1 MKRTNIFYKSVL
13 IAAGALLL
21 CAQIIADDASI
32 INDIKNLKTPGPN
45 YFSGG
50 QPTDEQLTALAGA
63 GVKHVI
69 NLRPASETPKLD
81 EASLVADKGMIY
93 HSLPV
98 DGAAG
103 LSLNN
108 VKALDQLFKQAGD
121 EKVFL
126 HCASGNRVGALMAL
140 RASLIYGESTDAA
153 IAQGK
158 AWGLT
163 RLEPEVKR
171 LMGGL

>member
-1 MKRTNIFYKSVL
+1 MKRNNLLVKNCL
-13 IAAGALLL
+13 IAFGALIF
-21 CAQIIADDASI
+21 CAQLIANDASI
-32 INDIKNLKTPGPN
+32 IAGIKNLKTPGPG

-50 QPTDEQLTALAGA
+50 QPTDVQLSALAGA

-81 EASLVADKGMIY
+81 EASLVADRGMIY

-103 LSLNN
+103 LTLSN
-108 VKALDQLFKQAGD
+108 VKALDQLLKQAGD

-126 HCASGNRVGALMAL
+126 HCSSGNRVGALMAL
-140 RASLIYGESTDAA
+140 RSSIIYGESTEAA

-163 RLEPEVKR
+163 RLEPELRR
-171 LMGGL
+171 LMGAL

>member
-1 MKRTNIFYKSVL
+1 MKRTHLFAKSVL
-13 IAAGALLL
+13 IMVGALMF
-21 CAQIIADDASI
+21 CAQLIADDANTI
-32 INDIKNLKTPGPN
+32 AGIKNLKTPASN

-50 QPTDEQLTALAGA
+50 QPTAEQFDALAGA
-63 GVKHVI
+63 GVKHII
-69 NLRPASETPKLD
+69 NLRPASETPTLD
-81 EASLVADKGMIY
+81 ESSLVADKGMIY

-103 LSLNN
+103 LTLSN
-108 VKALDQLFKQAGD
+108 VKALDQLFKQAGN
-121 EKVFL
+121 EKVFF

-153 IAQGK
+153 ITQGK

-171 LMGGL
+171 LVGGL